1 MGVGLCVPR
10 AARRAAE
17 TQGPGKNT
25 RVLAGCPRL
34 RGWPASCLWAYGG
47 FAEDVKARVENFL
60 GISSL
65 NITGFTR
72 SASTCTAPWT
82 SYCRGTVVSNVSFQ
96 TCILKLHE
104 AALPAAWGP
113 LACGFALRYVTGWFS
128 PYHRRRK
135 LIHPVMIQHIQPQAL
150 SLLARWSALAG
161 ELEAALQRVFYPDAV
176 DEWLEENVHP
186 SLRRLRQL
194 LQDLGEAAG
203 AQAPQASPG
212 PDPGREP

>member
-65 NITGFTR
+65 NITGFT
-72 SASTCTAPWT
+72 SA
-82 SYCRGTVVSNVSFQ
+82 GTGSFPGSDILALVTQVS
-96 TCILKLHE
+96 LHLHSSVDE
-104 AALPAAWGP
+104 L
-113 LACGFALRYVTGWFS
+113 LQRD
-128 PYHRRRK
+128 
-135 LIHPVMIQHIQPQAL
+135 

>member
-65 NITGFTR
+65 NITGFT
-72 SASTCTAPWT
+72 SA
-82 SYCRGTVVSNVSFQ
+82 GTGSFPGSDILALVTQVS
-96 TCILKLHE
+96 LHLHSSVDE
-104 AALPAAWGP
+104 L
-113 LACGFALRYVTGWFS
+113 LQRDRYVTGWFS

>member
-65 NITGFTR
+65 NITGFTSDILALVTQVSLHLHSSVDELLQR
-72 SASTCTAPWT
+72 DSRFKRVISNMYFKTARGRLASCVGPTRVWLCPQVRDRLVQPLPPQAEAHPPGHDPAHPAPGAQVPVLPVRPPRVPLPSAS
-82 SYCRGTVVSNVSFQ
+82 NVAIGYS
-96 TCILKLHE
+96 KLSAYHSHGSPDE
-104 AALPAAWGP
+104 AHLLSWPCP
-113 LACGFALRYVTGWFS
+113 S
-128 PYHRRRK
+128 P
-135 LIHPVMIQHIQPQAL
+135 
-150 SLLARWSALAG
+150 
-161 ELEAALQRVFYPDAV
+161 
-176 DEWLEENVHP
+176 
-186 SLRRLRQL
+186 
-194 LQDLGEAAG
+194 
-203 AQAPQASPG
+203 
-212 PDPGREP
+212 